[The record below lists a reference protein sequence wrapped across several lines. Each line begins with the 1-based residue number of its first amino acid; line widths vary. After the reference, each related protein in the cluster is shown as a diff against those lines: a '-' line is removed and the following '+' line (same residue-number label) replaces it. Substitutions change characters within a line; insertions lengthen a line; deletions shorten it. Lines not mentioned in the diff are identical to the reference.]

1 MQVAENAEQNTL
13 EAERILPVTQNF
25 ALEVQVPLR

>member
-13 EAERILPVTQNF
+13 EVERILPVTQNS
-25 ALEVQVPLR
+25 AQEVQVPLK

>member
-13 EAERILPVTQNF
+13 EVERILPVTQNS
-25 ALEVQVPLR
+25 AQEVQVPLR